1 VSKFGEAFE
10 AGRRAVRQRSAE
22 VVMRVDPAGRDDEQ
36 ERLRAL
42 GKWRFVLIRAII
54 GWAVPMFLWLA
65 LSNFPEDLKSARAW
79 HQSTFQHLL
88 HSWIAALGMSAFLGI
103 VVGFLAWRRLTS
115 DVWPGAKPDP
125 ESSIT
130 RLGPLG
136 PTAP

>member
-1 VSKFGEAFE
+1 M
-10 AGRRAVRQRSAE
+10 RA
-22 VVMRVDPAGRDDEQ
+22 DPAGRDHEQ

-42 GKWRFVLIRAII
+42 GKWRFVLIRGVIAW
-54 GWAVPMFLWLA
+54 GVPMFLWLA
-65 LSNFPEDLKSARAW
+65 VSNFSEDLKSARAW

-88 HSWIAALGMSAFLGI
+88 HSWIAAFTMSAFLGI
-103 VVGFLAWRRLTS
+103 VVAFLAWRRLTS
-115 DVWPGAKPDP
+115 DVWPGSKPDP

>member
-22 VVMRVDPAGRDDEQ
+22 VVMLGDPAGRDDEQ

-42 GKWRFVLIRAII
+42 GKWRFVLLRGVI

-65 LSNFPEDLKSARAW
+65 VSNFSEDLKSARAW
-79 HQSTFQHLL
+79 HHSTIQHLL
-88 HSWIAALGMSAFLGI
+88 HSWIAALGMSALLGI